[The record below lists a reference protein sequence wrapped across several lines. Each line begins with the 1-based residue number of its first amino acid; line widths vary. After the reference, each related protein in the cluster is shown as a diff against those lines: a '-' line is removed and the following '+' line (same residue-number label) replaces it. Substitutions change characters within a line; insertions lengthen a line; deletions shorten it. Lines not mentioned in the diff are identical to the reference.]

1 VCLNVRQLKKIR
13 QDTSKTAIQNLIL
26 KGCNYEVRETLQNA
40 AMQDL
45 NSQPMQGLGW
55 IELVQNVL
63 PNRCAMKLYV

>member
-45 NSQPMQGLGW
+45 NSQPMQGLG
-55 IELVQNVL
+55 
-63 PNRCAMKLYV
+63 